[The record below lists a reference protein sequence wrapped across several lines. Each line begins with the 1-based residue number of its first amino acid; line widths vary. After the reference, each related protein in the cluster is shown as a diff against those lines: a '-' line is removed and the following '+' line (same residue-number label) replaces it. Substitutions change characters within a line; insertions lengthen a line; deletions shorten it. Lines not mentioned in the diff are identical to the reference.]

1 MNLPALAA
9 IATAITLGRAALWFW
24 RIEHAQDDIEDE
36 T

>member
-9 IATAITLGRAALWFW
+9 IATAIALGRAAHWLW